1 MSRLH
6 RSLAA
11 LGLVVACGDAEPSRP
26 EAVAWFTSPT
36 GIALEAARTQAVDLR
51 WRPPTCPQVYRVT
64 IDEDVPERHQRL
76 TNTPPERSQ
85 SFLVLGPDHLHP
97 QQVAAR
103 PGEDD
108 LWQGLQVFFGPRT
121 KDRTLRRELHLS
133 GALLGPASPDA
144 ACFERTW
151 DPMEDALA
159 LGWPRLPA
167 RLVARGETWT
177 GARVESRCN
186 KAACIDPQSGAG
198 GADAHQ
204 LPCVTMSWREHLEVI
219 RRNTDTCKRGHL
231 RARGRALRRDLQL
244 LERRQPA
251 RRRHLRRA
259 NRPDRQPRRP
269 PGRRRGGDP
278 PRIPQDH
285 PKRPDRGRRRL
296 PGRHGGERLAAAG
309 RRRRRALAGERPRR
323 VGAADG

>member
-204 LPCVTMSWREHLEVI
+204 LPCVTMSWREHLEGIYEREGERYAAISSYWSDGNPPGVGIYAERTALIASRGGRLVAAEAVI
-219 RRNTDTCKRGHL
+219 HHGFLKITRNVRIEAVDACPGGMAASGWRPPADDDAAL
-231 RARGRALRRDLQL
+231 SRAIARGESALRK
-244 LERRQPA
+244 
-251 RRRHLRRA
+251 
-259 NRPDRQPRRP
+259 
-269 PGRRRGGDP
+269 GD
-278 PRIPQDH
+278 
-285 PKRPDRGRRRL
+285 
-296 PGRHGGERLAAAG
+296 
-309 RRRRRALAGERPRR
+309 
-323 VGAADG
+323 

>member
-204 LPCVTMSWREHLEVI
+204 LPCVTMSWREHLEGIYEREGERYAAISSYWSDGNPPGVGIYAERTALIASRGGRLVATEAVI
-219 RRNTDTCKRGHL
+219 HHGFLKITRNVRIEAVDACPGGMAASGWRPPADDDAAL
-231 RARGRALRRDLQL
+231 SRAIARGESALRK
-244 LERRQPA
+244 
-251 RRRHLRRA
+251 
-259 NRPDRQPRRP
+259 
-269 PGRRRGGDP
+269 GD
-278 PRIPQDH
+278 
-285 PKRPDRGRRRL
+285 
-296 PGRHGGERLAAAG
+296 
-309 RRRRRALAGERPRR
+309 
-323 VGAADG
+323 